1 MAIRVIAIIILLVII
16 QDIHLYISG
25 FLIKNIM
32 YNINESRDKWTLVS
46 DFMSMDPV
54 KL

>member
-25 FLIKNIM
+25 FLIKNNVQ
-32 YNINESRDKWTLVS
+32 YK
-46 DFMSMDPV
+46 
-54 KL
+54 